1 MEEDVV
7 TLNTWPVFLE
17 YLCNNW
23 VTWLNLIISLF
34 VLLHNGFIVK
44 YLYHNLGGIPQ
55 LLFFCMG
62 LADLS
67 AALATLTLSV
77 SSILF
82 YNNMIGQLPFQRAII
97 VFSVLFPAASASS
110 RTLNVVLTVMKTISI
125 TSITRAVASSGMRTR
140 SVVTSFLFSILWLS
154 LTTSDV
160 ILTWQI
166 GVAGSP
172 AHYQDRGIVLMLLTS
187 SLIGRETLGHLIAQ
201 ICRLTG
207 HDLDQDGLQ
216 KLIEII
222 VIVVVTIHYL
232 IPTFLTFV
240 GMILQVRSIRSSL
253 QPNSNSNDPNAKY
266 INRTIFLVTLLFCV
280 CNSIYCVSIITT
292 FVLSPGNSYLW
303 KRSFSSTRLYL
314 AFIRFSEFTMPLLNA
329 ALFPVIIILRKRSF
343 RERYRNWFRNAFE
356 RLSGVVGWCGG
367 VVHGFGVW
375 SSEEM
380 TARRSDNEDVP

>member
-62 LADLS
+62 LADLSDS

-154 LTTSDV
+154 LTTADV
-160 ILTWQI
+160 LLTWQI

-172 AHYQDRGIVLMLLTS
+172 ANYRDRGIVLMLLTS

-201 ICRLTG
+201 ICRLIG

-222 VIVVVTIHYL
+222 DIVVVTIHYL

-240 GMILQVRSIRSSL
+240 GMILQVRSIRSSTV
-253 QPNSNSNDPNAKY
+253 Y
-266 INRTIFLVTLLFCV
+266 TIFLVTLLFCV

-314 AFIRFSEFTMPLLNA
+314 AFISFSEFTMPLLNA

-367 VVHGFGVW
+367 VVRGFGVW

-380 TARRSDNEDVP
+380 TARRSDNEDIP